1 MRRLACTLAC
11 LALTVTT
18 AMAGPKSQ
26 RPKAQPLLA
35 PAERTCQAWGQLT
48 YALAVERDKGT
59 ALTSALGTM
68 RQAFVRAGAGPTEQR
83 LGTHLAYAVYAQP
96 EVSPARAQQHFELGC
111 LTDTPSA
118 GMQQGQY

>member
-1 MRRLACTLAC
+1 MRRVICALTG
-11 LALTVTT
+11 LALMVST
-18 AMAGPKSQ
+18 ATAGPKPK
-26 RPKAQPLLA
+26 RPQPTPLLLT

-68 RQAFVRAGAGPTEQR
+68 RQAFIRAGAGPTEQR

-111 LTDTPSA
+111 LTDTSA
-118 GMQQGQY
+118 GMQ